1 MSEVLER
8 AKLTL
13 RTVRNLRPEQIAWR
27 LRRTLVSRGTPHVPA
42 GPVALV
48 PGAASLGAHW
58 LDIEASAPDPH
69 LQDRARRLMDG
80 EVYALGRG
88 LPLAEVDWTGEPVSQ
103 LWTYHLHY
111 FEPLSTL
118 HVMAREG
125 EDDAASRIVTLVEG
139 WLNATEAGRGAGWD
153 SYPTSVRIVQW
164 LKVLAMDGA
173 GGRLLPEGLRHAM
186 LRSLQRQAL
195 HLARNLEWDLAA
207 NHLLKNLCALVWAG
221 LLLDAPGPAFRGE
234 TWLRRLA
241 REVERQVLPDGMHEE
256 RSPAYHQLVLHDL
269 LEVRAVRS
277 AMGDPGASELD
288 PVLRRM
294 LTAMERMTRPDGSFF
309 LFGDSANGSAPPG
322 ERVWR
327 LAKGAALAGEGGGS
341 GAWSLP
347 HGGFHGYTDPHHRL
361 VVDCGPIGP
370 RHQPAHGHC
379 DALSFELDID
389 GVPVVVDS
397 GVHGY
402 AGDPFREYSR
412 STRAHNTVM
421 IDGREQSEVWGLFRV
436 ARMAEVERVED
447 PDGPQDDRGEGSLFR
462 FQGWCAPYHA
472 RNVRHVRRIRLDPG
486 ALLVLDEIHGGEGHR
501 VESFLHL
508 HPRWEL
514 ESDGEGV
521 RGWDGE
527 RELYIDPLGM
537 DEVEVIRGRL
547 DPVQGWYLPA
557 MGEAHPS
564 AVVVGRA
571 RIQARHPSGFRLRSW
586 RVG

>member
-1 MSEVLER
+1 MTPWQRPSSQQSGGGSTPHPRRRDPGGGPLGAPPGRRRPGSWWLLLSEVLER

-125 EDDAASRIVTLVEG
+125 EGAAAPRIVTLVEG

-221 LLLDAPGPAFRGE
+221 LLLDAPGPALRGE

-269 LEVRAVRS
+269 LEVRLLRVAL
-277 AMGDPGASELD
+277 GDPGAVKMDGILVS
-288 PVLRRM
+288 M
-294 LTAMERMTRPDGSFF
+294 LHAMERMTRPDGSFL
-309 LFGDSANGSAPPG
+309 LFGDSANGSAPPLA
-322 ERVWR
+322 RIWR
-327 LAKGAALAGEGGGS
+327 LAAPLAHPGKGGEDGVWALPDAG
-341 GAWSLP
+341 
-347 HGGFHGYTDPHHRL
+347 FYGYTGPHHRL

-421 IDGREQSEVWGLFRV
+421 VDGKEQSEVWGLFRV
-436 ARMAEVERVED
+436 ARMAEVERL
-447 PDGPQDDRGEGSLFR
+447 DGPGGAGEEGEPLFG
-462 FQGWCAPYHA
+462 FTGACTPYHA
-472 RNVRHVRRIRLDPG
+472 RKLRQSG
-486 ALLVLDEIHGGEGHR
+486 ASGWR
-501 VESFLHL
+501 TASFSSWT
-508 HPRWEL
+508 R
-514 ESDGEGV
+514 ST
-521 RGWDGE
+521 GE
-527 RELYIDPLGM
+527 RGI
-537 DEVEVIRGRL
+537 GRS
-547 DPVQGWYLPA
+547 PSCTSTPAGSWSRMGKGFGGGTASGSCISTPWGW
-557 MGEAHPS
+557 M
-564 AVVVGRA
+564 R
-571 RIQARHPSGFRLRSW
+571 W
-586 RVG
+586 R